1 MSEKPEHDQSA
12 ADRDTE
18 AILAR
23 RRFLIQSTLAGLGIG
38 AAAAVTGCGDEPKA
52 CLEVAPEPK
61 AKPKPEPEPKPCL
74 EVEPEPEPCLSIIE
88 PEPEPK
94 PCLTVPPEEEPKPCL
109 DVAPDD
115 GKAESEPKI
124 CLKIAPP
131 TEEKP
136 PKSDRPGIC
145 LSIRRVPPKGE
156 S

>member
-1 MSEKPEHDQSA
+1 MSEKPERDESA
-12 ADRDTE
+12 GDRDTE

-23 RRFLIQSTLAGLGIG
+23 RRFLIQSTLAGLGIS
-38 AAAAVTGCGDEPKA
+38 AAAAMTGCGDEPKA
-52 CLEVAPEPK
+52 CLEVAP
-61 AKPKPEPEPKPCL
+61 KPKPEPEPKPCL
-74 EVEPEPEPCLSIIE
+74 EVEPEPEPCLSIE

-109 DVAPDD
+109 DVAPPD
-115 GKAESEPKI
+115 KKPKPKPEI
-124 CLKIAPP
+124 CLRIAPP

-145 LSIRRVPPKGE
+145 LSMRRYPPKDD